1 MTAIP
6 LLPDQPVGFPNPAY
20 ALKEPDGL
28 LAAGAALDVAWLV
41 EAYAH
46 GIFPWFDSDDDHIL
60 WWCPERRAVLTPG
73 TMKVRRSLAKRMRN
87 SGFEVSLDQDFAA
100 VVHACSEPRRDGG
113 GTWIT
118 PRMRAAYLALFDAG
132 FAHSVEARLDGEL
145 VGGLYGVSLGRV
157 FFGESMFAV
166 MADASK
172 TAFYHLQSQLAE
184 WEFTLIDCQIMNP
197 HLASLG
203 VSEIS
208 REEFLEILSS
218 NAAEPSRVGPWRFE

>member
-172 TAFYHLQSQLAE
+172 AAFYHLQSQLAE
-184 WEFTLIDCQIMNP
+184 WQFTLIDCQILSP